1 MIGPEE
7 RNGDRMR
14 YVLDVIKE
22 RRSVRAFRP
31 EPVPDE
37 HLEIILDAARHAPTA
52 NNDQP
57 WCFVV
62 VREGENLERLR
73 LTLERSIHER
83 IEAIES
89 DPEARSERLRP
100 AIAYLENIFAAPVF
114 IFIFV
119 DTSAYPELVVYD
131 GALAAGNLMLAA
143 RTLGYGTC
151 FQTTFFPEDVLRDH
165 FGLPEKFCLICAVPL
180 GRPVAWPAKPPKR
193 PLAELVRYERWRR

>member
-1 MIGPEE
+1 MTDAEE
-7 RNGDRMR
+7 RSGERMR
-14 YVLDVIKE
+14 CVLEVIRE

-31 EPVPDE
+31 DPVPDE

-57 WCFVV
+57 WCFHV
-62 VREGENLERLR
+62 VRERDNLERLR
-73 LTLERSIHER
+73 LTLEEWIRER
-83 IEAIES
+83 VEAIES
-89 DPEARSERLRP
+89 DPEAQGERLRL

-119 DTSAYPELVVYD
+119 DTSVYPELVVYD

-143 RTLGYGTC
+143 RALDYGTC

-165 FGLPEKFCLICAVPL
+165 FGLPEKSRLICAVPL
-180 GRPVAWPAKPPKR
+180 GRPVAWPPRPPKK
-193 PLAELVRYERWRR
+193 PLAELVRY